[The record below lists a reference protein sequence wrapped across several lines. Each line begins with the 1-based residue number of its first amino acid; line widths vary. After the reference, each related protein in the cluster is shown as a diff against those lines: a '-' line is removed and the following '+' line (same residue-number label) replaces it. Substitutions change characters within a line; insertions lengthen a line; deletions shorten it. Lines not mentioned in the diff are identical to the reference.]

1 MEPEKELWIAVLHQ
15 AVNDTERLLEKV
27 RKKPA
32 LWNNHLFRAEVRH
45 LKTYFRTQSMEPGG
59 FGFICSLMSVDP
71 AMAAHQIEEKY
82 LRHLMPVEERP
93 EWIINPQ
100 VV

>member
-32 LWNNHLFRAEVRH
+32 LWNNHLFRSEVRH

-59 FGFICSLMSVDP
+59 FGFICSLMAIDP
-71 AMAAHQIEEKY
+71 ASAFRQIEEKY

-93 EWIINPQ
+93 KQ
-100 VV
+100 TVDLQMV